1 MFLQATSARP
11 YAKGFEG
18 CVPRLACGPQAAL
31 AYREAY
37 VDLGVSTTAQ
47 GAAGGGNVF
56 NAAPLFGN
64 QAGYTGGSSTG
75 NDGAQPVAVT
85 SAMGPGGSAGSTSPA
100 SAATTGGLGQYLN
113 YILIAAGILGAILLV
128 KSAFFAKKK

>member
-1 MFLQATSARP
+1 MQIHATSTRP
-11 YAKGFEG
+11 YTKGFEG
-18 CVPRLACGPQAAL
+18 CVPRETCGPQAAL
-31 AYREAY
+31 ACREAY

-64 QAGYTGGSSTG
+64 QAGYTGGGSTG

-85 SAMGPGGSAGSTSPA
+85 SAMGPGGSAGGAAGTAPA
-100 SAATTGGLGQYLN
+100 SGGLGPYLN
-113 YILIAAGILGAILLV
+113 YLLIAAGILGAILLF
-128 KSAFFAKKK
+128 KSSFKK